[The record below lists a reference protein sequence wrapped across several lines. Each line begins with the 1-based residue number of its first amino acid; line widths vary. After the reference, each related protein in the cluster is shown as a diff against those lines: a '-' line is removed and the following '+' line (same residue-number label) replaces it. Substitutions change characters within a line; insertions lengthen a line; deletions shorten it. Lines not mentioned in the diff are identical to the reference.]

1 MGGGCLSAVPG
12 HVRTGMDLRHNGRL
26 VPGDGDII
34 TMVHFLVQDHLC
46 GHWDPVTDSVDLGF
60 SRYCVEVAGM
70 QFAIHC
76 QEMTLLNEKP
86 W

>member
-1 MGGGCLSAVPG
+1 MFVCCPWPRQDGDGSPPQWEACP
-12 HVRTGMDLRHNGRL
+12 R
-26 VPGDGDII
+26 DGDII
-34 TMVHFLVQDHLC
+34 TMVHSLVQHRLC

-70 QFAIHC
+70 QLAIHC